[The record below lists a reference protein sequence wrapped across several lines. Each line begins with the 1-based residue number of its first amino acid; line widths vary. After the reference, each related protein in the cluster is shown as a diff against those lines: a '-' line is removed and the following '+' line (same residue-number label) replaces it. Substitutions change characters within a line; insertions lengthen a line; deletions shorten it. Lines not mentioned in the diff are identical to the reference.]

1 MIGNNS
7 IAVEAAENKASKG
20 LQYDDFLDSVEGEA
34 KEVGIVF
41 SSLMKEVMKS
51 DRPVRKP
58 ACIIAGGETT
68 VTVNANA
75 ATGNGGRQQELALS
89 AATCIM
95 GMSDDVGFPTTLLC
109 YWPVALMGRMDQMML
124 QVPS

>member
-1 MIGNNS
+1 
-7 IAVEAAENKASKG
+7 
-20 LQYDDFLDSVEGEA
+20 
-34 KEVGIVF
+34 
-41 SSLMKEVMKS
+41 MKS

-89 AATCIM
+89 AATHIM
-95 GMSDDVGFPTTLLC
+95 GMRRRKQPNWQHCCLAG
-109 YWPVALMGRMDQMML
+109 WWH
-124 QVPS
+124 